1 MYILVT
7 YIMKYH
13 GKNEEQ
19 VFSLV
24 LSKKYSRIRAFNEDT
39 LKSRSKLLKEG
50 FIKGWSEKMHVR
62 TRTGQSSPTWRSGY
76 IHVKDCTSLISPN
89 SEANFQSY

>member
-1 MYILVT
+1 MYIFVT

-39 LKSRSKLLKEG
+39 LKSRSKLLKEV
-50 FIKGWSEKMHVR
+50 FIKGWSERCMWGLEEGNQVQLGDPDIY
-62 TRTGQSSPTWRSGY
+62 T
-76 IHVKDCTSLISPN
+76 
-89 SEANFQSY
+89 